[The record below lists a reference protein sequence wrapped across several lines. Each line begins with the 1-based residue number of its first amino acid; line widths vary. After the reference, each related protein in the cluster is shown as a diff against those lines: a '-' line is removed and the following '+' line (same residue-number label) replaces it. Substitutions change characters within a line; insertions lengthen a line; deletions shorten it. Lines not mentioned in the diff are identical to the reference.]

1 MPASAWALLGTPL
14 KREKVKVIAMVSE
27 ADPDTLARLFQAG
40 GDRVAKA
47 SDHIIGGHLSLDAL
61 RDGVAILVGHVERD
75 AFVLSTTTAGG
86 AAQRIGFAA
95 IEAEAA
101 RTGTSVFYVGCETFG
116 EVTGSGYLQ
125 KIRDIEVTQALN
137 RALAAD
143 TYEQLLAGL
152 GTPENPFVMVPSAL
166 RREADRVMIE
176 VERLNAHHVSVDGG
190 LTSVRLAAP
199 QQIVAAAAGPGLFVA
214 LGSAYLLGG
223 IPALLAFRR
232 SWASFDRLFP
242 TLPNRMTRPCGG
254 TVALTAKWALFAL
267 LLPFSALAVAILI
280 LMGGGWS
287 NRDGIFELFWSLFLK
302 PLHFL
307 ATILSI
313 SFMLTLRG
321 AAFVLSGASLLPGA
335 WLMTLDPVPDII
347 WLQLTMQAV
356 GLGC

>member
-1 MPASAWALLGTPL
+1 
-14 KREKVKVIAMVSE
+14 
-27 ADPDTLARLFQAG
+27 
-40 GDRVAKA
+40 
-47 SDHIIGGHLSLDAL
+47 
-61 RDGVAILVGHVERD
+61 
-75 AFVLSTTTAGG
+75 
-86 AAQRIGFAA
+86 
-95 IEAEAA
+95 
-101 RTGTSVFYVGCETFG
+101 
-116 EVTGSGYLQ
+116 
-125 KIRDIEVTQALN
+125 VTQALK

-176 VERLNAHHVSVDGG
+176 VERLNANHVAVDGG
-190 LTSVRLAAP
+190 LTSVRLAAQ
-199 QQIVAAAAGPGLFVA
+199 QQIAAATPGLLVA
-214 LGSAYLLGG
+214 LGGAYLLGG
-223 IPALLAFRR
+223 IPAVLAFRR
-232 SWASFDRLFP
+232 SRASFDRLFP

-254 TVALTAKWALFAL
+254 TVALIAKWGLFAL

-321 AAFVLSGASLLPGA
+321 AAIVLSGAFLLPGV
-335 WLMTLDPVPDII
+335 WLMTLDPVPGII
-347 WLQLTMQAV
+347 WLRLTMQAV
-356 GLGC
+356 GFVLLISAGLLLYFVWRKQPLRLVDRFLNWIIDRFDNRAIRLTIISLPLTAVVTLALVIATVQP

>member
-1 MPASAWALLGTPL
+1 MTEAL
-14 KREKVKVIAMVSE
+14 K
-27 ADPDTLARLFQAG
+27 
-40 GDRVAKA
+40 
-47 SDHIIGGHLSLDAL
+47 
-61 RDGVAILVGHVERD
+61 
-75 AFVLSTTTAGG
+75 
-86 AAQRIGFAA
+86 
-95 IEAEAA
+95 
-101 RTGTSVFYVGCETFG
+101 
-116 EVTGSGYLQ
+116 
-125 KIRDIEVTQALN
+125 

-143 TYEQLLAGL
+143 TYEQFLAGL

-166 RREADRVMIE
+166 RREADRVLIE
-176 VERLNAHHVSVDGG
+176 VERLNAHHVPVDGG

-199 QQIVAAAAGPGLFVA
+199 QQIVAAAAAPGLFVA

-254 TVALTAKWALFAL
+254 TVALTAKWTLFAL

-307 ATILSI
+307 AAILSV

-356 GLGC
+356 GLALLISAGFLLYFVWRKQPLRHRSDGSLCPAMDAAIAVRRMPHPDRDGSRRAGSRFRPCTQDRDDPAGRTRHIAGLYARTG